1 MIGDCTLLYI
11 AVTRFGKNEGAFVI
25 NIIRAWFNRYF
36 SDPEAVLLF
45 IVLILGF
52 SLVIFMNEI
61 LAPVLASI
69 VIAYLLD
76 WVIARMQKL
85 KVPRLPAVI
94 LVFAGFLGLLLMSFL
109 VLLPLLWKQVITL
122 FNDLPNM
129 LTRGQ
134 QLTLELVDRFPQF
147 ITQEQVNTFSN
158 ELLTD
163 VHTWAKTVLSISWS
177 SIASIITGIVYLVLV
192 PLLVFFFLKD
202 RDQLIQWL
210 LGFLP
215 HKRGVLSQVSTEVN
229 SQIGNYIRGKVV
241 EILVVAVATYGVFWY
256 FNLQYAVLLAAL
268 VGISVLIPYV
278 GAIVITIPVL
288 LVAYLQWG
296 LGSQI
301 GYFTLAYLIV
311 QGLDANILVPLLFAE
326 AVNLHPVAI
335 VVATLFFGGIWG
347 FWGVFF
353 AIPLATLVKAVLNAW
368 PKPSAK
374 INHV

>member
-1 MIGDCTLLYI
+1 M
-11 AVTRFGKNEGAFVI
+11 I
-25 NIIRAWFNRYF
+25 NIIRTWFNRYF

-45 IVLILGF
+45 FVLIFGF
-52 SLVIFMNEI
+52 SLVVFMGEI

-76 WVIARMQKL
+76 WVIVRLQKL
-85 KVPRLPAVI
+85 KVPRLAAVI
-94 LVFAGFLGLLLMSFL
+94 LVFVGFLGFLLVCFL
-109 VLLPLLWKQVITL
+109 VLLPLLWKEVVSL
-122 FNDLPNM
+122 FSDLPNM

-134 QLTLELVDRFPQF
+134 QLILELVARFPQF
-147 ITQEQVNTFSN
+147 VTQEQVNNFSN
-158 ELLTD
+158 QLLTD
-163 VHTWAKTVLSISWS
+163 AHNSAKTVLSISWS
-177 SIASIITGIVYLVLV
+177 SITTMITGVVYLVLV
-192 PLLVFFFLKD
+192 PLLVFFFLND
-202 RDQLIQWL
+202 RDQLIQWMV
-210 LGFLP
+210 GFLP

-241 EILVVAVATYGVFWY
+241 EILVVAIATYAVFWY
-256 FNLQYAVLLAAL
+256 FNMQYAVLLAAL

-278 GAIVITIPVL
+278 GAIVITIPVF

-296 LGSQI
+296 WGSQF
-301 GYFTLAYLIV
+301 GYAMLAYLIV

-335 VVATLFFGGIWG
+335 VVAILFFGGIWG

-368 PKPSAK
+368 PKSEQK
-374 INHV
+374 MKHVSLHT

>member
-1 MIGDCTLLYI
+1 MIHIVRT
-11 AVTRFGKNEGAFVI
+11 
-25 NIIRAWFNRYF
+25 WFNRYF

-45 IVLILGF
+45 FVLMLGF
-52 SLVIFMNEI
+52 GLVALIGEI

-76 WVIARMQKL
+76 WIIVHLQPL
-85 KVPRLPAVI
+85 KVPRLVAVI
-94 LVFAGFLGLLLMSFL
+94 LVFVGFLGLLLMSFL
-109 VLLPLLWKQVITL
+109 LFLPLLWKEVIAL
-122 FNDLPNM
+122 FSNLPTM
-129 LTRGQ
+129 LIRGQ
-134 QLTLELVDRFPQF
+134 QLILELVTRFPQF
-147 ITQEQVNTFSN
+147 VTQEQVNTFATQ
-158 ELLTD
+158 LLTD
-163 VHTWAKTVLSISWS
+163 AHNSAKTVLSVSWS
-177 SIASIITGIVYLVLV
+177 SITAIITAVVYLVLV

-202 RDQLIQWL
+202 RDKLVQWVV
-210 LGFLP
+210 GFLP
-215 HKRGVLSQVSTEVN
+215 HKRGVLSQVAAEVN

-241 EILVVAVATYGVFWY
+241 EILVVAFATYCVFWY

-278 GAIVITIPVL
+278 GAIVITMPVL
-288 LVAYLQWG
+288 LVSYFQWG
-296 LGSQI
+296 WGSQF
-301 GYFTLAYLIV
+301 GYFTLVYLIV

-368 PKPSAK
+368 PKAS
-374 INHV
+374 HQ

>member
-1 MIGDCTLLYI
+1 MVHIVRT
-11 AVTRFGKNEGAFVI
+11 
-25 NIIRAWFNRYF
+25 WFNRYF

-45 IVLILGF
+45 FVLMFGF
-52 SLVIFMNEI
+52 GLVVLMGEI

-76 WVIARMQKL
+76 WIIVHLQPL
-85 KVPRLPAVI
+85 KVPRLAAVI
-94 LVFAGFLGLLLMSFL
+94 LVFMGFLGLLLMSFL
-109 VLLPLLWKQVITL
+109 LLLPLLWKEVIAL
-122 FNDLPNM
+122 FGNLPNM
-129 LTRGQ
+129 LIRGQ
-134 QLTLELVDRFPQF
+134 QLILELVTRFPQF
-147 ITQEQVNTFSN
+147 VTQEQVNTFSSQ
-158 ELLTD
+158 LLTD
-163 VHTWAKTVLSISWS
+163 AHNSAKTVLSVSWS
-177 SIASIITGIVYLVLV
+177 SITAIITAVVYLVLV

-202 RDQLIQWL
+202 RDKLVQWGV
-210 LGFLP
+210 GFLP
-215 HKRGVLSQVSTEVN
+215 HKRGVLSQVSAEVN
-229 SQIGNYIRGKVV
+229 GQIGNYIRGKVV
-241 EILVVAVATYGVFWY
+241 EILVVAIATYCVFWY

-288 LVAYLQWG
+288 LVSYFQWG
-296 LGSQI
+296 WGSQF
-301 GYFTLAYLIV
+301 GYFTLVYLIV

-368 PKPSAK
+368 PKSERKTKRLSSLA
-374 INHV
+374 

>member
-1 MIGDCTLLYI
+1 MIHIVRT
-11 AVTRFGKNEGAFVI
+11 
-25 NIIRAWFNRYF
+25 WFNRYF

-45 IVLILGF
+45 FVLMFGF
-52 SLVIFMNEI
+52 GLVVLMGEI

-76 WVIARMQKL
+76 WIIVHLQPL
-85 KVPRLPAVI
+85 KVPRLVAVI
-94 LVFAGFLGLLLMSFL
+94 LVFVGFLGLLLMSFL
-109 VLLPLLWKQVITL
+109 LLLPLLWKEVIAL
-122 FNDLPNM
+122 FSNLPAM
-129 LTRGQ
+129 LIRGQ
-134 QLTLELVDRFPQF
+134 QLILELVTRFPQF
-147 ITQEQVNTFSN
+147 VTQEQVNTFSSQ
-158 ELLTD
+158 LLTD
-163 VHTWAKTVLSISWS
+163 AHNSAKTVLSVSWS
-177 SIASIITGIVYLVLV
+177 SITAIITAVVYLVLV

-202 RDQLIQWL
+202 RDKLVQWVV
-210 LGFLP
+210 GFLP
-215 HKRGVLSQVSTEVN
+215 HKRGVLSQVSAEVN

-241 EILVVAVATYGVFWY
+241 EILVVAIATYGVFWY

-288 LVAYLQWG
+288 LVSYFQWG
-296 LGSQI
+296 WGSQF
-301 GYFTLAYLIV
+301 GYFTLVYLIV

-368 PKPSAK
+368 PKSPHK
-374 INHV
+374 

>member
-1 MIGDCTLLYI
+1 MIHIVRT
-11 AVTRFGKNEGAFVI
+11 
-25 NIIRAWFNRYF
+25 WFNRYF

-45 IVLILGF
+45 FVLMLGF
-52 SLVIFMNEI
+52 GLVVLMGEI
-61 LAPVLASI
+61 LAPVLGSI

-76 WVIARMQKL
+76 WIIVHLQQL
-85 KVPRLPAVI
+85 KVPRLAAVI

-109 VLLPLLWKQVITL
+109 ILLPLLWKEVIAL
-122 FNDLPNM
+122 VSNLPQM

-134 QLTLELVDRFPQF
+134 ELILELVTRFPQF
-147 ITQEQVNTFSN
+147 VTQEQVNTFSSQ
-158 ELLTD
+158 LLTD
-163 VHTWAKTVLSISWS
+163 VRNSAKTVLSVSWS
-177 SIASIITGIVYLVLV
+177 SITAIITAVVYLVLV

-202 RDQLIQWL
+202 RDKLIQWVI
-210 LGFLP
+210 GFLP

-241 EILVVAVATYGVFWY
+241 EILVVAAATYGVFLY
-256 FNLQYAVLLAAL
+256 FDLQYAVLLAAL

-288 LVAYLQWG
+288 LVSYFQWG
-296 LGSQI
+296 WGSQF
-301 GYFTLAYLIV
+301 GYFTLTYLIV

-368 PKPSAK
+368 PKSQQK
-374 INHV
+374 TNHV